1 MGLASSQARLL
12 SLTVRQH
19 SIENRAQYLQAQKLR
34 LSNESDAV
42 YAKYINALDST
53 KLETRFYDKDGKV
66 HWVDGSYNNLTKNL
80 VDDKASG
87 TIYYVQDIN
96 DGLLYQPKNI
106 CDAYNAAGEDI
117 FKFFDSLHVS
127 YIKDA
132 HTEEYIQAEEKLK
145 LDIANGWDKIP
156 YSEDFINEFTKLESN
171 IANPPE
177 TDTYR
182 NANCI
187 NTIAYACKNSNSADI
202 YLSTNNQQFT
212 ELKNYLNKLKS
223 TKYYTGDMKT
233 IIDYCLNFNI
243 TNVFNTPDNVN
254 NLTAVNLKGDKQY
267 IVYNKTTEEAKD
279 TEDIQKV
286 DDQFKLSM
294 LLNGGTYKLNNG
306 TSTNIYT
313 DSIKTTLN
321 NFTNTEYATMGD
333 ALLALSQKIMEG
345 EDNDSKAA
353 AQTSLNTL
361 LTNQGVD
368 YQTVTTDLNNY
379 NKYKEDLAAFNAQSP
394 QTYTKYLNQADGLY
408 YERLY
413 YAIKSAGGC
422 KEISAENA
430 KSSTWV
436 GNMIKNAQVVL
447 GIYDEQ
453 NKEIDNV
460 TPSSHVGIRE
470 ISNDDEITQA
480 DSEYEASLT
489 AINSKETKY
498 QTELN
503 QLEEERSAIQTEI
516 ESLKQIAKD
525 NIASTF
531 TTFT

>member
-106 CDAYNAAGEDI
+106 CDAYNAAGGDI
-117 FKFFDSLHVS
+117 FKFFDSLGVN
-127 YIKDA
+127 YIKNA

-145 LDIANGWDKIP
+145 LDIANGWNVPP
-156 YSEDFINEFTKLESN
+156 YTAHFREQYTELKSN
-171 IANPPE
+171 ILNPPE

-182 NANCI
+182 DANFI
-187 NTIAYACKNSNSADI
+187 NSIALACKNSNSSDM
-202 YLSTNNQQFT
+202 YLSTNNKQFT
-212 ELKNYLNKLKS
+212 ELKNYLNNLKS
-223 TKYYTGDMKT
+223 TKYYTGDMRT

-243 TNVFNTPDNVN
+243 SSVFNTPDNVDT
-254 NLTAVNLKGDKQY
+254 LTAVNITGDKQY
-267 IVYNKTTEEAKD
+267 IGYSKATEQAKKTEEA
-279 TEDIQKV
+279 QKV

-294 LLNGGTYKLNNG
+294 LLNGGAYKVNNG
-306 TSTNIYT
+306 ALTNIYS

-321 NFTNTEYATMGD
+321 NFTSTEYATMGD
-333 ALLALSQKIMEG
+333 ALLVLSQKIMEG
-345 EDNDSKAA
+345 EHDSSKASA
-353 AQTSLNTL
+353 EGDLNAL
-361 LTNQGVD
+361 LATQGVD
-368 YQTVTTDLNNY
+368 YQTVETALSNY
-379 NKYKEDLAAFNAQSP
+379 NKYREDLAAFNAQSP
-394 QTYTKYLNQADGLY
+394 QTYTKYLNQVDGLY
-408 YERLY
+408 HEKLF
-413 YAIKSAGGC
+413 YAIQSAGGC

-430 KSSTWV
+430 KSPTWV

-470 ISNDDEITQA
+470 ISNDDEIAQA

-489 AINSKETKY
+489 DINSKETKY

-531 TTFT
+531 KTFT